1 MYISKYA
8 LTSTF
13 FYLFTQLFI
22 FFYFLHHAVVSL
34 QVWIMIRACRIKL
47 NPRPSDVVHPLGLV
61 IRQEYLARACS
72 RTNYQ
77 AVSLVCP
84 HPHSPRKWGASSKM
98 HVDGRDSG
106 AKEGQ
111 EWSHLDMINTE
122 TELNLS
128 DTTGQCCKLQ
138 QASAHLHQVIEEGVL
153 PTHIL
158 QSVWCVSEVC
168 VCGKALLTLHSLRQL
183 IFRIYTITAWKRREI
198 TATLRAPCIT
208 ASGSGCR

>member
-1 MYISKYA
+1 
-8 LTSTF
+8 
-13 FYLFTQLFI
+13 
-22 FFYFLHHAVVSL
+22 
-34 QVWIMIRACRIKL
+34 MIRACRIKL
-47 NPRPSDVVHPLGLV
+47 NPRPLGVVHPLGLV

-98 HVDGRDSG
+98 HVNGRDSG

-158 QSVWCVSEVC
+158 QSADVCLKGMHVERPYWPYTLFDNWYLKSTPSQPGREKRFYSNPVSSMHYSFGEWMQIDKTHSNEGNIFNKVTDNTCTALRLIIHQWC
-168 VCGKALLTLHSLRQL
+168 
-183 IFRIYTITAWKRREI
+183 
-198 TATLRAPCIT
+198 
-208 ASGSGCR
+208 

>member
-13 FYLFTQLFI
+13 FYLFTYLLI
-22 FFYFLHHAVVSL
+22 HFLHHAVVLL

-47 NPRPSDVVHPLGLV
+47 NPRPLGVVHPLGLV

-77 AVSLVCP
+77 AVSLMRP
-84 HPHSPRKWGASSKM
+84 HPHSPRKWGASSKIR
-98 HVDGRDSG
+98 VEGRDSR

-111 EWSHLDMINTE
+111 EWSHLDVINTE

-128 DTTGQCCKLQ
+128 DTTRLCCKSQ
-138 QASAHLHQVIEEGVL
+138 RASAHLHQVIEEGVL
-153 PTHIL
+153 PTHKL
-158 QSVWCVSEVC
+158 PSLWCVSGVC
-168 VCGKALLTLHSLRQL
+168 ACGNALLTLHSLRQL
-183 IFRIYTITAWKRREI
+183 IFKIYTIAAWKKIQLQWPWELH
-198 TATLRAPCIT
+198 A
-208 ASGSGCR
+208 